1 MTLILNGTDNSATTP
16 AVTGTDT
23 DTGIYYPT
31 SNQVAIATAG
41 TQAMLVDAS
50 QNVTFAQAANLPN
63 TFGFKNRIINGA
75 MVIDQRN
82 AGAATANT
90 ISGYVVDRWQVVQS
104 PTTGK
109 VVGQQNAGS
118 VTPPVG
124 FNNYYGITSQSAF
137 SIVAGSVYTFI
148 QAIEGFNFADMAWGT
163 ANAKTITLSFQVYS
177 SLTGTFGGSL
187 GNGSSFNRSYPF
199 TYTISTANTWTTI
212 SITIAGD
219 TTGTWAGATNGIGVY
234 VNFGLGVGSTYSG
247 TAGAWAA
254 ADYRSATG
262 ATSVVGTN
270 GATFYITGAQLEK
283 GSTATSFD
291 YLDYG
296 RSLIQCQR
304 YFEKSVGAIGGSSGS
319 TITGRCQWFF
329 KVEKRA
335 TPTIVQGAGSASA
348 GVDTTSTQ
356 LYGIYRDSGNQPVIG
371 SGSTAD
377 SEL

>member
-1 MTLILNGTDNSATTP
+1 LCA
-16 AVTGTDT
+16 
-23 DTGIYYPT
+23 
-31 SNQVAIATAG
+31 
-41 TQAMLVDAS
+41 
-50 QNVTFAQAANLPN
+50 
-63 TFGFKNRIINGA
+63 
-75 MVIDQRN
+75 
-82 AGAATANT
+82 
-90 ISGYVVDRWQVVQS
+90 
-104 PTTGK
+104 
-109 VVGQQNAGS
+109 
-118 VTPPVG
+118 
-124 FNNYYGITSQSAF
+124 
-137 SIVAGSVYTFI
+137 
-148 QAIEGFNFADMAWGT
+148 
-163 ANAKTITLSFQVYS
+163 
-177 SLTGTFGGSL
+177 
-187 GNGSSFNRSYPF
+187 
-199 TYTISTANTWTTI
+199 
-212 SITIAGD
+212 IAGD